1 MSDPADAGGDNLRA
15 RIAGVLAAARVHL
28 RPLSVASAIGAAIG
42 VLAAFTLP
50 RYYTSTASFQPESAS
65 PSLLGNS
72 GLAGLASQLGATA
85 LGGGPNAQFYADLV
99 TSQIVTRRLAQASF
113 PAGDGIQPIAQIY
126 GYGSLEGEKRLQRTA
141 AKLAK
146 SLTVSLNFRTGVVA
160 FSVEGR
166 SPEMAKLLA
175 DSVLA
180 VLNDFNISI
189 RQSRARAERKFTS
202 ARVADARDSLSH
214 AEDALA
220 AFNMRNRVANS
231 PGLQVERDRFQ
242 RAVDVASQI
251 YLQLR
256 GQAEQAAL
264 QEVRDT
270 PALTVIDPPLLPIRQ
285 SWPNRRLTVIA
296 ATLAGFLVAA
306 LYLLATSSAAGPAP
320 GAAARF

>member
-1 MSDPADAGGDNLRA
+1 
-15 RIAGVLAAARVHL
+15 
-28 RPLSVASAIGAAIG
+28 
-42 VLAAFTLP
+42 
-50 RYYTSTASFQPESAS
+50 
-65 PSLLGNS
+65 
-72 GLAGLASQLGATA
+72 
-85 LGGGPNAQFYADLV
+85 
-99 TSQIVTRRLAQASF
+99 
-113 PAGDGIQPIAQIY
+113 
-126 GYGSLEGEKRLQRTA
+126 
-141 AKLAK
+141 
-146 SLTVSLNFRTGVVA
+146 
-160 FSVEGR
+160 
-166 SPEMAKLLA
+166 
-175 DSVLA
+175 